1 MATQRMREYIVTGFA
16 LDDERLQRTGG
27 GNDFEEKHTRLRDIA
42 SSEKYRWLNPWSVV
56 AKFATT

>member
-42 SSEKYRWLNPWSVV
+42 SSEKCRWLNP
-56 AKFATT
+56 

>member
-16 LDDERLQRTGG
+16 PDDEPLKRTGG

-42 SSEKYRWLNPWSVV
+42 
-56 AKFATT
+56 